1 MSRTEEEKKK
11 KKNLS
16 SEKKRSAR
24 EFMSVSVF
32 EGRVEINASSHD
44 DSHFLRDILQ
54 AVGIEVKVNYEGMCG

>member
-1 MSRTEEEKKK
+1 
-11 KKNLS
+11 
-16 SEKKRSAR
+16 
-24 EFMSVSVF
+24 MSVSVF